1 MFKLKCG
8 QALCKFPI
16 LFSAMKFE
24 LRHNFSQFNYMFKM
38 GTFDSW
44 LYFQVFPNSQRDF
57 WMLLQQ
63 ELLICPNSWKRLN
76 IEILEYFQD
85 FPSSLDSW
93 ENWDFSFAYFSFTFC
108 QIVRIVFQAGYIC
121 WIRTAKCH
129 YVTILWQVKCWKH
142 FLQP

>member
-93 ENWDFSFAYFSFTFC
+93 EIGIFPLLIFLYILSDCKDCLSGRVYMLDKDSQVSLCNNF
-108 QIVRIVFQAGYIC
+108 VAG
-121 WIRTAKCH
+121 
-129 YVTILWQVKCWKH
+129 
-142 FLQP
+142 